1 MKRVGQSLSLLVI
14 IGFFLVGAVCPGTT
28 DSLVDEIK
36 SLLDSSNSSA
46 PALAA
51 TKADELLTIQ
61 DTPANRLLAA
71 SAYTKKSNIDLLDLV
86 GEFAGLTEN
95 TSTSDFKEIGCI
107 VQLNDPT
114 NQLADLR
121 LAVERLDAIDDTT
134 LALAAN
140 KEASFQ
146 LGMLQAIEAFVL
158 PTNRGAV
165 PVSVDKSNCGAAVF
179 RVNAETLD
187 SISET
192 DATNVMNDFVNSDD
206 HLREADL
213 ENDSEII
220 AAIFENYCRLKGAS
234 ANQGFSRN
242 ELQAFVWCELD
253 SGTFPAAG
261 FGSVAN
267 CAVFSES
274 SGSPN
279 AATITTCK
287 SASDTTT
294 N

>member
-1 MKRVGQSLSLLVI
+1 MKRVGQSFSLLVV
-14 IGFFLVGAVCPGTT
+14 IGFSLLGAVCPGTT

-46 PALAA
+46 AASAA

-71 SAYTKKSNIDLLDLV
+71 SAYTKKSSIDLLDLV
-86 GEFAGLTEN
+86 GEFSNLSGN
-95 TSTSDFKEIGCI
+95 TTTSDFKQIGCI
-107 VQLNDPT
+107 VQLSDPT

-121 LAVERLDAIDDTT
+121 LALERLDVIEDTT
-134 LALAAN
+134 LALTVN

-146 LGMLQAIEAFVL
+146 LGMLQALEAFVL

-165 PVSVDKSNCGAAVF
+165 PVSVDKSNCAAAVF

-192 DATNVMNDFVNSDD
+192 DATNVLNDFVNSDN

-220 AAIFENYCRLKGAS
+220 EPIFENYCRLKSAS
-234 ANQGFSRN
+234 GNQGFSRN

-253 SGTFPAAG
+253 SGSFPANG

-267 CAVFSES
+267 CTVFSES

-279 AATITTCK
+279 AAAITTCK
-287 SASDTTT
+287 NASDTTT